1 MIFYR
6 KILIFEVIMIT
17 LNYFSIII
25 LSIIQSLTEFLPISS
40 SAHVIIFSKI
50 LNIINNKNLQ
60 IFEIT
65 IQLGST
71 FAIIIIFWKKIIQ
84 IILNTIYHKIYDKKK
99 INIFKIIISTLPV
112 IFIGLIFSDKI
123 IAINNILYIIYGL
136 FLGGLLL
143 LFSEI
148 YKPKIHNIKNL
159 NYISYNLNFIIGCFQ
174 CLALLPGVSRLGSTL
189 SISLLLGI
197 KRSIAID
204 FCFILSI
211 PVIFGANLLTLYN
224 NYSIINFNDY
234 KILFIGFFISF
245 IISLFLIKKFIYL
258 INNISLI
265 WFSIYRIFLILIL
278 ILIY

>member
-1 MIFYR
+1 
-6 KILIFEVIMIT
+6 MIT

-40 SAHVIIFSKI
+40 SAHIIIFSKI
-50 LNIINNKNLQ
+50 LNINNNKNLQ
-60 IFEIT
+60 IFEII

-71 FAIIIIFWKKIIQ
+71 LAIIIIFWKKIIQ
-84 IILNTIYHKIYDKKK
+84 IIFNTIYYKFYDKKK

-112 IFIGLIFSDKI
+112 IFIGLIFYHKI

-148 YKPKIHNIKNL
+148 YKPKIYSIKNL

-197 KRSIAID
+197 KRSVAID
-204 FCFILSI
+204 FCFIISI
-211 PVIFGANLLTLYN
+211 PVILGANLLSLYKNYFIIDFN
-224 NYSIINFNDY
+224 NF

-245 IISLFLIKKFIYL
+245 IVSLFIIKKFIYL
-258 INNISLI
+258 INNIYLI
-265 WFSIYRIFLILIL
+265 WFSIYRILLILIL